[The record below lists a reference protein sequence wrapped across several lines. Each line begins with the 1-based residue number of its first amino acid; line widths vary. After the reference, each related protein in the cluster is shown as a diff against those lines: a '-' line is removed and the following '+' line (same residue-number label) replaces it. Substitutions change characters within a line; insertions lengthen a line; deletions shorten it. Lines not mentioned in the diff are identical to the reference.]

1 MRVFCSLASKLRP
14 WIRQALAESHKA
26 LARFCQRFSPL
37 VGLDGV
43 DGLTLDIRGL
53 PRLYGGEEAI
63 LDSIKTALEDLGL
76 TAHLAIADTNG
87 AAWALAHYGR
97 SGTILPPNTAEQA
110 LAAFPVEAL
119 RPSPETAQALH
130 RLGIKT
136 IGSLKT
142 LPRAQLT
149 RQYGREVL
157 GHLEQALGRHG
168 EPLEPLPPSK
178 ALSARLRFP
187 ELLGLLDDLMLAT
200 EKLVEH
206 LCQCLTADQMGLTR
220 LRLEVEIPNG
230 QIKTR
235 DLGFAQ
241 PTRDAA
247 LILCLVEGKVETLE
261 SEFGFDS
268 LRPAALTTAP
278 LGNQQETL
286 MEETQGQAEALL
298 LAILGNRLGFER
310 LQRHIPQPTHLPDR
324 EVAARPVLSK
334 PHIQDLSALLSPRPI
349 LRFPMPEPIEELD
362 KTEAKTGP
370 PRQFRWRRKTRTTL
384 NVTGPERIC
393 PPWWRTEPDWHSTRD
408 YWCVQTSEGPRL
420 WLYQSA
426 KPARWYV
433 AGELS

>member
-37 VGLDGV
+37 VGLDGG

-119 RPSPETAQALH
+119 RLSPETAQALH
-130 RLGIKT
+130 RLGIKA

-168 EPLEPLPPSK
+168 EPLEPLPP
-178 ALSARLRFP
+178 P
-187 ELLGLLDDLMLAT
+187 
-200 EKLVEH
+200 
-206 LCQCLTADQMGLTR
+206 
-220 LRLEVEIPNG
+220 
-230 QIKTR
+230 
-235 DLGFAQ
+235 
-241 PTRDAA
+241 
-247 LILCLVEGKVETLE
+247 
-261 SEFGFDS
+261 
-268 LRPAALTTAP
+268 
-278 LGNQQETL
+278 
-286 MEETQGQAEALL
+286 
-298 LAILGNRLGFER
+298 
-310 LQRHIPQPTHLPDR
+310 
-324 EVAARPVLSK
+324 
-334 PHIQDLSALLSPRPI
+334 PRP
-349 LRFPMPEPIEELD
+349 
-362 KTEAKTGP
+362 
-370 PRQFRWRRKTRTTL
+370 
-384 NVTGPERIC
+384 
-393 PPWWRTEPDWHSTRD
+393 ST
-408 YWCVQTSEGPRL
+408 
-420 WLYQSA
+420 
-426 KPARWYV
+426 PAYASPSSW
-433 AGELS
+433 ACWMI